1 MESDDAM
8 NVDTKKK
15 FRLRKPDTRDRSE
28 ELKTKY
34 YKEPENQ
41 KRLQERIAKYKEGIK
56 DLQEKIADL
65 EKYIFDI
72 PPEEKTR

>member
-1 MESDDAM
+1 MGDSE
-8 NVDTKKK
+8 TPKKK

-28 ELKTKY
+28 ELKIKY
-34 YKEPENQ
+34 YKDPENQ
-41 KRLQERIAKYKEGIK
+41 KNLRERIDKYKEGIK

-72 PPEEKTR
+72 LPEETLR